1 MESVSSI
8 IQRLGPAG
16 LVVKA
21 ILGSLLAIIILIGFI
36 IVRRWY
42 RARYFRRRSE
52 RTVALRS
59 QWDDI
64 ISGRVPPQKWRLN
77 PLDCE
82 IVESI
87 LLDGIDTATPDQLPG
102 LLDCMRKSGLLD
114 LRISEARMER
124 GWKQR
129 TALLSLGRTRAV
141 EAIPALAEGLES
153 PSHETR
159 IASVRGLGRTAR
171 IEAAIPILDCVLSEN
186 CSVPEHT
193 LKNALVNCCRNDPAV
208 LLTYLEQAH
217 GPSREL
223 LARVLG
229 ELASGDLGEELL
241 VLAADPLPEVR
252 ASAARSLGNTN
263 TSYTLPALHAL
274 SNDKE
279 WFVRLRAVVALGQ
292 VDNAGKIRILLHC
305 LCDINRYVRQ
315 RSAWAL
321 AQMEPNLE
329 QILEGVV
336 ATEDDYALQAF
347 VSELERSGAIEKLVG
362 ALEGG
367 SDSKSAETALSAVVA
382 AARKRV
388 EMTGKAAAAAAGSP

>member
-1 MESVSSI
+1 LKWSERWANASLFQADENSSKPKFYVCEMLPYPSGVLHI
-8 IQRLGPAG
+8 GHLRNYAIGDALARYKRMHGFNVLHPMGWDAFGLPAENA
-16 LVVKA
+16 A
-21 ILGSLLAIIILIGFI
+21 ILNKRDPYEWTMHNIENMKRQHRRMGFSYDWSREI
-36 IVRRWY
+36 ATCDPTYYRWN
-42 RARYFRRRSE
+42 
-52 RTVALRS
+52 
-59 QWDDI
+59 QWFFL
-64 ISGRVPPQKWRLN
+64 KML
-77 PLDCE
+77 
-82 IVESI
+82 
-87 LLDGIDTATPDQLPG
+87 
-102 LLDCMRKSGLLD
+102 
-114 LRISEARMER
+114 ER
-124 GWKQR
+124 G
-129 TALLSLGRTRAV
+129 
-141 EAIPALAEGLES
+141 LAY
-153 PSHETR
+153 R
-159 IASVRGLGRTAR
+159 
-171 IEAAIPILDCVLSEN
+171 
-186 CSVPEHT
+186 
-193 LKNALVNCCRNDPAV
+193 KNALVNCCRNDPAV